1 MQINENEREVWVYS
15 YRLPPDHG
23 LKPKEI
29 SGVGRK
35 LLGFALKKRF
45 GITGFPLEIGLGEY
59 GKPYL
64 AAHPGIEFN
73 ISHSGLYVVVAVSD
87 VPVGI
92 DVEEVQDRD
101 LHSIGK

>member
-35 LLGFALKKRF
+35 LLRVDFNC
-45 GITGFPLEIGLGEY
+45 TGHKLL
-59 GKPYL
+59 
-64 AAHPGIEFN
+64 
-73 ISHSGLYVVVAVSD
+73 
-87 VPVGI
+87 
-92 DVEEVQDRD
+92 R
-101 LHSIGK
+101 